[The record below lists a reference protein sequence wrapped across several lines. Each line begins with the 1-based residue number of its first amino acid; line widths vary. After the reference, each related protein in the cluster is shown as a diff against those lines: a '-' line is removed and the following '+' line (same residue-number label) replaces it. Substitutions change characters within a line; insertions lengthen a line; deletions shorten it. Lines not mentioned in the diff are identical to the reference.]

1 MMGLRK
7 QSIYVKFMVILLLAI
22 GLTFAAGY
30 IAANN
35 LRVFLMRSSAQAVAE
50 QVIAFRSWISATGMV
65 WVDNLNKQDAD
76 YLSSSQC
83 GGKVFYSK
91 NPALATREL
100 SNIVKRSN
108 VNTTFRVTSDNYRNP
123 ANIPGWL

>member
-1 MMGLRK
+1 MALPEGENIMMGLRK
-7 QSIYVKFMVILLLAI
+7 QSIYVKFTVILLLAI

-50 QVIAFRSWISATGMV
+50 QVIAFRSWIPATGMV

-83 GGKVFYSK
+83 
-91 NPALATREL
+91 AA
-100 SNIVKRSN
+100 RSSI
-108 VNTTFRVTSDNYRNP
+108 RR
-123 ANIPGWL
+123 IRRG